1 MSNKLLLILY
11 KLLACHFMGDY
22 VLQLDYIAQT
32 KDKNLWHMVAHCILY
47 TVPFALTFGIDWRL
61 AVILISHFI
70 IDSAK
75 ARWRVIGYAVDQAG
89 HLLICGVYLLT

>member
-1 MSNKLLLILY
+1 MEIMQFLY

-22 VLQLDYIAQT
+22 VLQVNYIAQT
-32 KDKNLWHMVAHCILY
+32 KGKNWWHMVTHCILY

-70 IDSAK
+70 IDSLK
-75 ARWRVIGYAVDQAG
+75 ARWHVIGYAADQVD
-89 HLLICGVYLLT
+89 HLLICGVYLL

>member
-1 MSNKLLLILY
+1 MEIVQFLY

-22 VLQLDYIAQT
+22 VLQVNYIAQT
-32 KDKNLWHMVAHCILY
+32 KGKNWWHMVTHCILY

-70 IDSAK
+70 IDSLK
-75 ARWRVIGYAVDQAG
+75 ARWHVIGYAADQVD
-89 HLLICGVYLLT
+89 HLLICGVYLL